1 MTTPYMGL
9 ILPVVGVTAGP
20 EWANEQ
26 NTAYNSIDS
35 HNHTPGQ
42 GVPIPSAGLS
52 INADVPFNT
61 NNATLLRS
69 TRYING
75 AVLSGVADL
84 TCVYASGGNLY
95 YNNAIGQQVQ
105 ITAGAG
111 LNAASI
117 GAIGGDYGTSTA
129 SVFYTSATSTFTF
142 WQNTNIPAIMDMGD
156 IVLHPTA
163 SNTFGTTI
171 QANPTLATN
180 YGLVLPGTLP
190 ASSKF
195 VTVDA
200 SGNMAFT
207 YDVDNATLEVA
218 ANVLQVKDAG
228 ITRPKIAPLGQQIA
242 DLSGNFNFSASLT
255 DVTGLSV
262 TLTTTGRPV
271 YIALQPLESPS
282 GQPTFALT
290 ANFAGSVG
298 AEALVQADARIAI
311 NRDGSLLTYQQFQ
324 FVQYAKQITAFT
336 ARSSV
341 SYAPTL
347 CYIDAP
353 GAGVHTYKIQGQ
365 LTNGFNAG
373 IQYVRLIAYEI
384 G

>member
-228 ITRPKIAPLGQQIA
+228 ITRPKLAPVGQQSA
-242 DLSGNFNFSASLT
+242 DQAPGTFSMGGLA
-255 DVTGLSV
+255 DVPGLSI
-262 TLTTTGRPV
+262 TITTTGRPV
-271 YIALQPLESPS
+271 VVALQPLAGPS
-282 GQPTFALT
+282 GAPSVAIA
-290 ANFAGSVG
+290 ANFVGGVG
-298 AEALVQADARIAI
+298 AKGLVSAEARLHVYRDAS
-311 NRDGSLLTYQQFQ
+311 DLTYQA
-324 FVQYAKQITAFT
+324 YAFT
-336 ARSSV
+336 LYQEQVGSQRLSME
-341 SYAPTL
+341 YPPTL
-347 CYIDAP
+347 AYIDTP
-353 GAGVHTYKIQGQ
+353 GVGTYTYKIRGEMI
-365 LTNGFNAG
+365 TGFSAFIN
-373 IQYVRLIAYEI
+373 YTRLVVYELA
-384 G
+384 